1 MLAGNHGA
9 KTVHIESL
17 FNDLSVLGLKAI
29 YPSGTA
35 NPSHQSSQEVLG
47 AFVAPGRV
55 GGYLVRYGSVDQEKL
70 VEVLRRHDVIDPE
83 VFSADIIVNSI
94 AVDDERAFLREEAL
108 QILHEG
114 LAFIR
119 SQPVGRQRH
128 ISKIADTLYLIPLSV
143 TGMDDRS
150 LENLRDQ
157 VGAARSQLD
166 GAGARFRNLR
176 NARGRYTPSMSII
189 AILICVS
196 GVDAGQAFLN
206 QRLMYAGVA
215 GFISLCLVGVL
226 GMSIWRRKGEQV
238 EGKSAS

>member
-29 YPSGTA
+29 YPSGNA
-35 NPSHQSSQEVLG
+35 NPSHQSNHEVLG
-47 AFVAPGRV
+47 GFVAPGRA
-55 GGYLVRYGSVDQEKL
+55 GGYLVRYCSVDQEEL
-70 VEVLRRHDVIDPE
+70 VEVLRRHDVKDPE
-83 VFSADIIVNSI
+83 VISADIIMNSI
-94 AVDDERAFLREEAL
+94 SVDDERAFLQEEAL

-119 SQPVGRQRH
+119 SQPVRRQRQ
-128 ISKIADTLYLIPLSV
+128 ISHIADALYLIPLSV

-150 LENLRDQ
+150 LENLREQ
-157 VGAARSQLD
+157 VGAARSQLV

-176 NARGRYTPSMSII
+176 TSSGRYTPSMGII

-196 GVDAGQAFLN
+196 GVDAGQAFFN

-215 GFISLCLVGVL
+215 GFISLCLVGVWV
-226 GMSIWRRKGEQV
+226 MSFWRAKRERV

>member
-1 MLAGNHGA
+1 MLKGNHGA

-17 FNDLSVLGLKAI
+17 LDDLSVLGLKAI
-29 YPSGTA
+29 YPSGTT
-35 NPSHQSSQEVLG
+35 NPSHQSNPEVLG
-47 AFVAPGRV
+47 GFVAPGRA
-55 GGYLVRYGSVDQEKL
+55 GGYLVRYRSVDQEEL
-70 VEVLRRHDVIDPE
+70 VELLRRHEVKDPE
-83 VFSADIIVNSI
+83 VFSADIIMNSI
-94 AVDDERAFLREEAL
+94 SVDDERAFLQEEAL

-119 SQPVGRQRH
+119 SQPVGRQRQLSH
-128 ISKIADTLYLIPLSV
+128 IADTLYLIPLSV

-150 LENLRDQ
+150 LENLREQ

-176 NARGRYTPSMSII
+176 NSRGRYTPSMGII

-206 QRLMYAGVA
+206 QRFMYAGVA
-215 GFISLCLVGVL
+215 GFIFLCLVGVL
-226 GMSIWRRKGEQV
+226 VMSCWRSKRERI
-238 EGKSAS
+238 ECKSSS

>member
-1 MLAGNHGA
+1 M
-9 KTVHIESL
+9 HIESL

-35 NPSHQSSQEVLG
+35 HPSHQSSHEVLG
-47 AFVAPGRV
+47 GFVAPGRS
-55 GGYLVRYGSVDQEKL
+55 GGYLVRYCSVDQEKL
-70 VEVLRRHDVIDPE
+70 VEVLRRHDLKDPE
-83 VFSADIIVNSI
+83 VFSAGIILNSI
-94 AVDDERAFLREEAL
+94 SVDDERAFLREEAL
-108 QILHEG
+108 QVLHEG

-119 SQPVGRQRH
+119 SQPVGRQRQ
-128 ISKIADTLYLIPLSV
+128 ISHIADALYLIPLSV

-157 VGAARSQLD
+157 VGAARSQLN

-176 NARGRYTPSMSII
+176 NTRGRYSPSMGII

-196 GVDAGQAFLN
+196 GFDAGQAFLN

-226 GMSIWRRKGEQV
+226 VMSIWRGKRERV

>member
-29 YPSGTA
+29 YPGGTA
-35 NPSHQSSQEVLG
+35 FPSHQSNHEVLG
-47 AFVAPGRV
+47 GFVAPGRA
-55 GGYLVRYGSVDQEKL
+55 GGYLVRYCSVDQQEL
-70 VEVLRRHDVIDPE
+70 VEVLRRHEVKDAE
-83 VFSADIIVNSI
+83 VFSAGIMMNSI
-94 AVDDERAFLREEAL
+94 PVEDERAFLQEEAL
-108 QILHEG
+108 QVLHEG

-119 SQPVGRQRH
+119 SQPVGGQRQ
-128 ISKIADTLYLIPLSV
+128 ISQLADTLYLIPLSV

-157 VGAARSQLD
+157 IGAARSQLD
-166 GAGARFRNLR
+166 GAGERFRNLR
-176 NARGRYTPSMSII
+176 NMRGRYTPSMGII

-196 GVDAGQAFLN
+196 GFDAGQAFFN
-206 QRLMYAGVA
+206 QRLIYAGVA
-215 GFISLCLVGVL
+215 GFISLFLVGVL
-226 GMSIWRRKGEQV
+226 VMSIWRGKGERV